1 MFGLLLAFAVEAGW
15 MLWFRFHVSSMCS
28 LGSLLRFPRGFH
40 ALLWETLLAAS
51 LLRDVTGKAVLEAV

>member
-1 MFGLLLAFAVEAGW
+1 

-28 LGSLLRFPRGFH
+28 LGSLLRFPHGFH
-40 ALLWETLLAAS
+40 ALLWEALLAAS